1 MKYLKLFLLFIRYNL
16 VRDMEFRGNF
26 LLLMLVDI
34 LWVSFQIL
42 LIEMYFQFT
51 TSIFGWSQPQVFVL
65 MGLFRI
71 VKGII
76 DVFFRPNINQLPVA
90 VNRGELDYILTKPQ
104 DSMFLVSV
112 KRHAY
117 TEFSTIVLGLA
128 IFAYGLLLD
137 GTFNFGKIVF
147 LLFLLPFGTIMFYCL
162 LFCFASL
169 SLFIHRLSS
178 TYQYY
183 DILSNLFRFPTD
195 FLGMQ
200 IRQLNLI
207 LFPLAIV
214 ATVPAKFILGK
225 SGWNSVVA
233 MTFISLI
240 TLALTRRFWFFALRR
255 YQSASS

>member
-26 LLLMLVDI
+26 LLLMAVDI
-34 LWVSFQIL
+34 LWVSFQLL

-51 TSIFGWSQPQVFVL
+51 GSIFGWTKPQVFVL

-76 DVFFRPNINQLPVA
+76 DVFFRPNINQLPIA
-90 VNRGELDYILTKPQ
+90 VNRGELDFILIKPQ
-104 DSMFLVSV
+104 DSMFLASV

-117 TEFSTIVLGLA
+117 TEFSSIVLGVA
-128 IFAYGLLLD
+128 ILAYGLSLETAFYPEKIALL
-137 GTFNFGKIVF
+137 
-147 LLFLLPFGTIMFYCL
+147 LLFLPFGVIMFYCL

-169 SLFIHRLSS
+169 SLFIHRLSA

-225 SGWNSVVA
+225 SGWSSVFVMA
-233 MTFISLI
+233 LTSSIA
-240 TLALTRRFWFFALRR
+240 LALTRRFWFFALRR
-255 YQSASS
+255 Y

>member
-16 VRDMEFRGNF
+16 IREMEFRSNF
-26 LLLMLVDI
+26 LLLMAVDI
-34 LWVSFQIL
+34 LWVAFQIL
-42 LIEMYFQFT
+42 LIELYFQFT
-51 TSIFGWSQPQVFVL
+51 GSIFGWSKPQVFVL

-76 DVFFRPNINQLPVA
+76 DVFFRPNINQLPVS
-90 VNRGELDYILTKPQ
+90 VNRGELDYILTKPK
-104 DSMFLVSV
+104 DSMFLVSI

-117 TEFSTIVLGLA
+117 TEISTIFLGIA
-128 IFAYGLLLD
+128 IMAYGLLMIGPL
-137 GTFNFGKIVF
+137 NPSKIIPTLIF
-147 LLFLLPFGTIMFYCL
+147 LPFGVIMFYCF
-162 LFCFASL
+162 LFCFACL
-169 SLFIHRLSS
+169 SLFIHRLEA

-195 FLGMQ
+195 FMGMQ

-225 SGWNSVVA
+225 SDWDSIFA
-233 MTFISLI
+233 MSFLSLI

>member
-16 VRDMEFRGNF
+16 IREMEFRGNF
-26 LLLMLVDI
+26 LLLMAVDI

-51 TSIFGWSQPQVFVL
+51 ASIFGWTKPQVFVL
-65 MGLFRI
+65 MGIFRI

-76 DVFFRPNINQLPVA
+76 DVFFRPNINQLPTA
-90 VNRGELDYILTKPQ
+90 VNRGELDYILTKPK
-104 DSMFLVSV
+104 DSMFLVSL

-117 TEFSTIVLGLA
+117 TEFSTLILGTA
-128 IFAYGLLLD
+128 ITAYGLSLAGTPDPNKIALL
-137 GTFNFGKIVF
+137 
-147 LLFLLPFGTIMFYCL
+147 LLFLPFGVIMFYTL
-162 LFCFASL
+162 LFCFATL
-169 SLFIHRLSS
+169 SLFIHRLGA

-214 ATVPAKFILGK
+214 ATIPAKFILGK
-225 SGWNSVVA
+225 SGWNSIPAV
-233 MTFISLI
+233 SLSGL
-240 TLALTRRFWFFALRR
+240 TALVLTRRFWFFALRR

>member
-16 VRDMEFRGNF
+16 IREMEFRANF
-26 LLLMLVDI
+26 LLLMAVDI
-34 LWVSFQIL
+34 LWVSFQLL
-42 LIEMYFQFT
+42 LIELYFQFT
-51 TSIFGWSQPQVFVL
+51 DSIFGWTKPQVFVL

-76 DVFFRPNINQLPVA
+76 DVFFRPNINQLPIA

-117 TEFSTIVLGLA
+117 TEFSTIVLGAA
-128 IFAYGLLLD
+128 ILIYGLSLAAAFD
-137 GTFNFGKIVF
+137 PAKIAL
-147 LLFLLPFGTIMFYCL
+147 LLFFLPFGVIMFYSL

-169 SLFIHRLSS
+169 SLFVHRLEA

-225 SGWNSVVA
+225 SGWNSILVMA
-233 MTFISLI
+233 LISL
-240 TLALTRRFWFFALRR
+240 TVLALTRRFWNFSLKR
-255 YQSASS
+255 YSSASS